1 MLRQMRGPF
10 RDGDPAKRGY
20 SVGEPPGRSENAV
33 AMRTDKALDGMT
45 TPAFA
50 LPAVLRALRIE
61 QWVKNLL
68 VFMPLMMAP
77 EIVEL
82 SLYDEAFFAFLSFSF
97 CASAVYVLND
107 LVDLEADRRHP
118 RKRSRPFAS
127 GELAP
132 RAGWVVAAACLVIG
146 VSIATTL
153 PMLFAAVL
161 LVYLVTTTLYTFW
174 LKHVPLVDVLLL
186 ALLYTGR
193 VIAGGAATY
202 VLPSPWILG
211 FSLFFFLSLAF
222 VKRYAELNGISGSQP
237 ALKVRGY
244 FAGDLDL
251 ITINGTVSGYMSVLV
266 AALYINGDHA
276 SGIYAYPAL
285 LWLICPLLLYW
296 VSRIWMLAHRGQLHE
311 DPVLFAIRDRAS
323 WIVFGL
329 IAVVLLIAR
338 I

>member
-1 MLRQMRGPF
+1 
-10 RDGDPAKRGY
+10 
-20 SVGEPPGRSENAV
+20 V
-33 AMRTDKALDGMT
+33 ALRTDKALEGTMT
-45 TPAFA
+45 PSFTLA
-50 LPAVLRALRIE
+50 AVLRALRVE

-68 VFMPLMMAP
+68 VFMPLLMAP

-82 SLYDEAFFAFLSFSF
+82 SLYDEALFAFLSFSL

-107 LVDLEADRRHP
+107 LVDLEADRRHA
-118 RKRSRPFAS
+118 RKRLRPFAS
-127 GELAP
+127 GELSP
-132 RAGWVVAAACLVIG
+132 RFGWVAGTACLVAG
-146 VSIATTL
+146 LSIATTL
-153 PMLFAAVL
+153 PAIFAAVL
-161 LVYLVTTTLYTFW
+161 FVYLVVTTLYSFW
-174 LKHVPLVDVLLL
+174 LKHVPLVDVLVL

-222 VKRYAELNGISGSQP
+222 VKRYAELHAIGRHEP

-244 FAGDLDL
+244 FASDLDL

-276 SGIYAYPAL
+276 IGIYQYPVL

-296 VSRIWMLAHRGQLHE
+296 ISRMWMLAHRGELHE
-311 DPVLFAIRDRAS
+311 DPVLFALRDRAS
-323 WIVFGL
+323 WIVFAL